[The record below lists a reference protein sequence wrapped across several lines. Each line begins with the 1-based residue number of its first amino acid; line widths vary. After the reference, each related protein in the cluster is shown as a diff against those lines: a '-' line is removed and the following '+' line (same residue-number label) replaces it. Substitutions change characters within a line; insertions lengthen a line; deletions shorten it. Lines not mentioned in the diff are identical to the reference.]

1 MKNFATALILSAA
14 VGVAAGPAFAQGAA
28 PASATKVA
36 VIDFRT
42 AITSTAEGRQVSAEL
57 QSQFSARQADLESI
71 SKQMEDIQDRV
82 RKGDRTISDDERARL
97 QRQYQ
102 RLQQQ
107 LQRKQEEF
115 QQDLNDAQEDAF
127 KRMGAKMQEVVG
139 RYARENGLGVVV
151 DPSQAGVIYFSTQLD
166 VTQDMIRLYDQAYPA
181 KGSASTAPAKPAGST
196 APAARPAQQPAG
208 TAPAK
213 PKP

>member
-1 MKNFATALILSAA
+1 MKNLAVALIFSAA
-14 VGVAAGPAFAQGAA
+14 VLVAAAPVPAQA
-28 PASATKVA
+28 PAAGGLPTKVA
-36 VIDFRT
+36 VIDFRA

-57 QSQFSARQADLESI
+57 QSQFASRQSELEGITKS
-71 SKQMEDIQDRV
+71 MEDIQTRA
-82 RKGDRTISDDERARL
+82 RAGERTISDEERARL

-127 KRMGAKMQEVVG
+127 KRMGAKMQEVVT
-139 RYARENGLGVVV
+139 RYARENGYAVVM

-166 VTQDMIRLYDQAYPA
+166 VTQDLIHLYDQAYPVKA
-181 KGSASTAPAKPAGST
+181 SAS
-196 APAARPAQQPAG
+196 APAARPAGTPAQRPAQPPAG

>member
-1 MKNFATALILSAA
+1 MRNSAI
-14 VGVAAGPAFAQGAA
+14 VSVAFCAAMLLPAAPVSAQGAA
-28 PASATKVA
+28 TALPMKVG
-36 VIDFRT
+36 VVDFRT
-42 AITSTAEGRQVSAEL
+42 AIASTAEGRQVSAEL
-57 QSQFSARQADLESI
+57 QSQFSARQAELENI
-71 SKQMEDIQDRV
+71 SKSMEDIQNRV
-82 RKGDRTISDDERARL
+82 RTADRTISDDERARL

-127 KRMGAKMQEVVG
+127 KRMGAKMQDVVQ
-139 RYARENGLGVVV
+139 RYSRENGYTMVV
-151 DPSQAGVIYFSTQLD
+151 DPSQAGVIYFANQLD
-166 VTQDMIRLYDQAYPA
+166 VTQDLIRLYDQAYPA
-181 KGSASTAPAKPAGST
+181 KASATPAAKPAAGT
-196 APAARPAQQPAG
+196 TTPRPAPST

>member
-1 MKNFATALILSAA
+1 MKNSAKTVLILSAA
-14 VGVAAGPAFAQGAA
+14 VLLPAASAFAQAAA
-28 PASATKVA
+28 PAGPPRMA
-36 VIDFRT
+36 VIDFRS

-57 QSQFSARQADLESI
+57 QSQFASRQGELESI
-71 SKQMEDIQDRV
+71 TKQMEDIQQRA
-82 RKGDRTISDDERARL
+82 KATERTTSDDERARM

-127 KRMGAKMQEVVG
+127 KRMGAKMQEVVA
-139 RYARENGLGVVV
+139 RYARENGYGVVM
-151 DPSQAGVIYFSTQLD
+151 DPSQAGVVYYSNTLD

-181 KGSASTAPAKPAGST
+181 KAGAAPAPR
-196 APAARPAQQPAG
+196 PAATTPAPRPAPG
-208 TAPAK
+208 TTTPAK

>member
-1 MKNFATALILSAA
+1 MKNVAIVTLALCAAVLLSAA
-14 VGVAAGPAFAQGAA
+14 SASAQGAA
-28 PASATKVA
+28 PLPTKVG

-42 AITSTAEGRQVSAEL
+42 AIASTGEGRQVSAEL
-57 QSQFSARQADLESI
+57 QQQFAARQAELEQI
-71 SKQMEDIQDRV
+71 TKQMEDIQARV
-82 RKGDRTISDDERARL
+82 RAGDRTLSDEERARL

-127 KRMGAKMQEVVG
+127 KRMGAKMQEVVT
-139 RYARENGLGVVV
+139 RYARENSYTMVV
-151 DPSQAGVIYFSTQLD
+151 DPSQAGVVYYANQMD
-166 VTQDMIRLYDQAYPA
+166 VTQDMIKLYDQAYPA
-181 KGSASTAPAKPAGST
+181 KAGAAAPAAKPAGT
-196 APAARPAQQPAG
+196 TPVRPAPG
-208 TAPAK
+208 TSTTPAK